1 MEKPVVSKKTKV
13 KVALYARV
21 STEDQELTMQIKALV
36 SKAETE
42 GWSYILFREKEST
55 RKTRPVKYNLY
66 QRLLKKEFDVVC
78 VWKLDRWARSTQEL
92 ANEVKILW
100 DRGVKFISL
109 KENIDLSDA
118 TGRLQF
124 NIFSAFAEFERDMIS
139 ERTKE
144 GLKYAKNV
152 GKRGKD
158 KGQRSKSGYYLRHA
172 KTKGEI

>member
-1 MEKPVVSKKTKV
+1 M

-21 STEDQELTMQIKALV
+21 STVDQDLTMQHKALV
-36 SKAETE
+36 NKAESE
-42 GWSYILFREKEST
+42 GWEYDYFAEKEST

-66 QRLLKKEFDVVC
+66 QRLLKKEFEAVC
-78 VWKLDRWARSTQEL
+78 VWQLNRWARSTREL

-100 DRGVKFISL
+100 NRGVKFISL

-124 NIFSAFAEFERDMIS
+124 NIISAFAEFERDMIS

-144 GLKYAKNV
+144 GLKHAKNV

-158 KGQRSKSGYYLRHA
+158 KGKRSKSGYYLRHA
-172 KTKGEI
+172 KKRGDVI